1 MNFLICI
8 NNNISSKSNH
18 MGKIYLIRNTIN
30 NKVYVGQTKLTL
42 EQRFK
47 EHQQHSKKTA
57 ISHAIQKYGKE
68 NFIIEL
74 LEECNITNLDKKE
87 TFYIKKY
94 NSYEQGYNNTI
105 GGGSQYI
112 SHTPEVKQKLSEA
125 AKGKLVGEKNPAK
138 RPEVRQKISEAAK
151 RRVESGE
158 WVSPTT
164 GGHTP
169 EALEKMRAN
178 QPDRSG
184 KNNSR
189 YGVKM
194 SEETK
199 QKIREKQLAAQQRKR
214 EERLKNGTNTTN

>member
-1 MNFLICI
+1 
-8 NNNISSKSNH
+8 
-18 MGKIYLIRNTIN
+18 MGKIYLITNTIN

-47 EHQQHSKKTA
+47 EHQQPSKKTA
-57 ISHAIQKYGKE
+57 VSYAIQKYGKE
-68 NFIIEL
+68 NFTIEL
-74 LEECNITNLDKKE
+74 LEECNIINLDEKE

-94 NSYEQGYNNTI
+94 KSYEQGYNNTI

-112 SHTPEVKQKLSEA
+112 SHTPEVKEKLSVIG
-125 AKGKLVGEKNPAK
+125 KGKLLGEKNPAK
-138 RPEVRQKISEAAK
+138 RPEVRKKISESQK
-151 RRVESGE
+151 KRVESGD
-158 WVSPTT
+158 WKSPTL

-169 EALEKMRAN
+169 EALEKMRKN

-199 QKIREKQLAAQQRKR
+199 QKIREKQLLAQQRKR
-214 EERLKNGTNTTN
+214 DEKLKNGNI

>member
-1 MNFLICI
+1 
-8 NNNISSKSNH
+8 
-18 MGKIYLIRNTIN
+18 MGKIYLITNTIN
-30 NKVYVGQTKLTL
+30 NKVYIGQTKLTL

-47 EHQQHSKKTA
+47 EHQRPSKKM
-57 ISHAIQKYGKE
+57 SVSKAIQKYGRE

-74 LEECNITNLDKKE
+74 LEECDVHNLDERE

-94 NSYEQGYNNTI
+94 NSYEEGYNNTI

-112 SHTPEVKQKLSEA
+112 SHTPEVKQKLSIS

-138 RPEVRQKISEAAK
+138 RPEVREKISQAQK
-151 RRVESGE
+151 KRVESGK
-158 WVSPTT
+158 WKSPTE

-169 EALEKMRAN
+169 EALEKMRKN

-199 QKIREKQLAAQQRKR
+199 QKIREKQLLAQQRKR
-214 EERLKNGTNTTN
+214 DEKIKNGNI

>member
-1 MNFLICI
+1 
-8 NNNISSKSNH
+8 
-18 MGKIYLIRNTIN
+18 MGKIYLITNTIN
-30 NKVYVGQTKLTL
+30 KKVYVGQTKLSI
-42 EQRFK
+42 EERFK
-47 EHQQHSKKTA
+47 EHKQPSKKTA
-57 ISHAIQKYGKE
+57 ICNAIQKYGAE
-68 NFIIEL
+68 NFTIEL
-74 LEECNITNLDKKE
+74 LEECEIDMLDKKE
-87 TFYIKKY
+87 THYIKKY
-94 NSYEQGYNNTI
+94 NSYKEGYNNTI

-112 SHTPEVKQKLSEA
+112 SHTPEVKKKLSEA
-125 AKGKLVGEKNPAK
+125 AKGKMVGDKNPAK
-138 RPEVRQKISEAAK
+138 RPEVRKKISEAAK
-151 RRVESGE
+151 RRVESGK

-169 EALEKMRAN
+169 EALKKMKEN

-214 EERLKNGTNTTN
+214 EERLKNGNKTN

>member
-1 MNFLICI
+1 MNFSIYI
-8 NNNISSKSNH
+8 NNNTSSKSNH
-18 MGKIYLIRNTIN
+18 MGKIYLITNTIN

-47 EHQQHSKKTA
+47 EHQQPSKKTA
-57 ISHAIQKYGKE
+57 VSYAIQKYGKE
-68 NFIIEL
+68 NFTIEL
-74 LEECNITNLDKKE
+74 LEECNIINLDEKE

-94 NSYEQGYNNTI
+94 KSYEQGYNNTI

-112 SHTPEVKQKLSEA
+112 SHTPEVKEKLSVIG
-125 AKGKLVGEKNPAK
+125 KGKLLGEKNPAK
-138 RPEVRQKISEAAK
+138 RPEVRKKISESQK
-151 RRVESGE
+151 KRVESGD
-158 WVSPTT
+158 WKSPTL

-169 EALEKMRAN
+169 EALEKMRKN

-199 QKIREKQLAAQQRKR
+199 QKIREKQLLAQQRKR
-214 EERLKNGTNTTN
+214 DEKLKNGNI

>member
-1 MNFLICI
+1 
-8 NNNISSKSNH
+8 
-18 MGKIYLIRNTIN
+18 MGNIYLITNTIN
-30 NKVYVGQTKLTL
+30 GKAYVGQTKLTIT
-42 EQRFK
+42 ERFK
-47 EHQQHSKKTA
+47 EHCRPSKKTA
-57 ISHAIQKYGKE
+57 ISNAIQKYGEE
-68 NFIIEL
+68 NFTIKL
-74 LEECNITNLDKKE
+74 LEECEINMLDERE
-87 TFYIKKY
+87 THYIKQY
-94 NSYEQGYNNTI
+94 NSYEEGYNNTI

-112 SHTPEVKQKLSEA
+112 SHTPEVKKKLSEA
-125 AKGKLVGEKNPAK
+125 AKGKMIGDKNPAK
-138 RPEVRQKISEAAK
+138 RPEVRKKISEAAK
-151 RRVESGE
+151 RRVESGK

-214 EERLKNGTNTTN
+214 EERLKNGNKTN

>member
-1 MNFLICI
+1 LNFSIYI
-8 NNNISSKSNH
+8 NNNTSSKSNH
-18 MGKIYLIRNTIN
+18 MGKIYLITNTIN

-47 EHQQHSKKTA
+47 EHQQPSKKTA
-57 ISHAIQKYGKE
+57 VSYAIQKYGKE
-68 NFIIEL
+68 NFTIEL
-74 LEECNITNLDKKE
+74 LEECNIINLDEKE

-94 NSYEQGYNNTI
+94 KSYEQGYNNTI

-112 SHTPEVKQKLSEA
+112 SHTPEVKEKLSVIG
-125 AKGKLVGEKNPAK
+125 KGKLLGEKNPAK
-138 RPEVRQKISEAAK
+138 RPEVRKKISESQK
-151 RRVESGE
+151 KRVESGD
-158 WVSPTT
+158 WKSPTL

-169 EALEKMRAN
+169 EALEKMRKN

-199 QKIREKQLAAQQRKR
+199 QKIREKQLLAQQRKR
-214 EERLKNGTNTTN
+214 DEKLKNGNI